1 MTITVLKEG
10 ETIHLIATDELL
22 PEGQP
27 MTLFTQAEVD
37 DLIASYS
44 KQANLQMASFLRGDE
59 EESAEDLF

>member
-1 MTITVLKEG
+1 MSITVLKEG
-10 ETIHLIATDELL
+10 ETIRLIATDALL

-27 MTLFTQAEVD
+27 ITLFTQAEVE
-37 DLIASYS
+37 DLVTSYN